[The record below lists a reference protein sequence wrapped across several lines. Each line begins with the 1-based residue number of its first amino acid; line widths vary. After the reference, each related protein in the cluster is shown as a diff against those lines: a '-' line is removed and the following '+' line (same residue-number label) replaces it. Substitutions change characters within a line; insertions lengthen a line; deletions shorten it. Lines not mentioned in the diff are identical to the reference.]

1 MLAFGDAEYQGELAF
16 WIGTERTMFMKQWL
30 ILFVCGA
37 VGCSSSAPLPPEVSP
52 SSTATPAVPD
62 GTVANRG
69 ETGFSR
75 IPFSEMAV
83 FPADETTAATW
94 TVEDDEFLCTGKPKC
109 YLYTK
114 TPYGDGTLRFDYR
127 FEPDPK
133 VTDPVKLAAH
143 NTGVLLFI
151 QEPHAIWPKSIEVQG
166 KHSEMG
172 QLRPNGGAVAVEF
185 QDSPEVREA
194 ARQPVGDWNSMEIVT
209 KQGATT
215 ASINGQVVA
224 VGHPGELTRGL
235 IGLQSEGHRLRYRYL
250 RFSP

>member
-1 MLAFGDAEYQGELAF
+1 MRVL
-16 WIGTERTMFMKQWL
+16 MFL
-30 ILFVCGA
+30 LFSAA
-37 VGCSSSAPLPPEVSP
+37 VGCNRSTPDATNASPPLPATADSSIATSATVAPLEP
-52 SSTATPAVPD
+52 
-62 GTVANRG
+62 
-69 ETGFSR
+69 GFTNLA
-75 IPFSEMAV
+75 FTEMAA

-94 TVEDDEFLCTGKPKC
+94 TVEGEEFLCSGKPKC
-109 YLYTK
+109 YLHTK
-114 TPYGDGTLRFDYR
+114 SSYGDGTLRFDYR

-133 VTDPVKLAAH
+133 ITDLAKLAAH

-194 ARQPVGDWNSMEIVT
+194 ARKPVGEWNSIEIVT
-209 KQGATT
+209 KAGAIT

-224 VGHPGELTRGL
+224 IGQPGELKSGL
-235 IGLQSEGHRLRYRYL
+235 VGLQAEGHRLRYRRL
-250 RFSP
+250 RFAAAP